1 MTKFA
6 IQNELVLKFLLSLF
20 FCFSVTWCFSQT
32 ELKRGIITGNLVN
45 ENNRKPVVAATITA
59 VNITDT
65 NFAAITEISDAAGE
79 FTFSTLSPGFYRVSI
94 TSVGFSL
101 LSIDSIHIRSERLDF
116 NLGDILM
123 AAQGKNLSAVIVYA
137 EKPLFENKDG
147 KITFNASESALSA
160 GSSTTDLLKQ
170 TPLISVDSDG
180 KVLMKGKE
188 VKILIDDK
196 PVEMDSRQLQDLL
209 ESMPG
214 SMIEKIEVLT
224 TPPPQYANERGG
236 VLNIVTKKGKVG
248 KTGRLNVNYGSR
260 GEAGINGSFSYRKNK
275 LGLNLSSGYTYN
287 RYRGSSYSTRENT
300 YADSSNFFKTTGQSI
315 NETRRPASRVSLDY
329 EVDKYNLFN
338 FTGIYNSNNNEGK
351 SDTRYSNINRYDELY
366 KLSTR
371 SVGSEY
377 SGRNP
382 SGSVS
387 YTRKGKTAGETFRVI
402 AGGAWSK
409 TNSLRKFFQQYLQPD
424 GSFTGSDSTQQQR
437 TAVSNQALSF
447 RINYDR
453 PLKDKKTF
461 LSFGATAIDNSTHNR
476 LFTSF
481 MKKPENV
488 LVGSSLLSNDFE
500 FYQEIYTAMAAIRY
514 SFQKNFFA
522 TVGLQ
527 QEYANTSF
535 DIVND
540 SNHYVNSYFSTLPF
554 ANITRK
560 WENGYSVTL
569 SYKRSIQR
577 PGINHL
583 NPSVDYTDP
592 YNTRFGNPYLQ
603 PYFSDNFDAIG
614 GYWNKKYN
622 LNVSVGYNTLQQIY
636 SSIRTLQ
643 PDGKT
648 HTSWQNLSGRTEYE
662 ASLYGGIN
670 IGKKLK
676 VNASSAYSYN
686 VYSLHDRKTNRY
698 RNGGSL
704 NSTLNGNYVHNTV
717 LNFSSNFTYHRF
729 ANPQGRVRTS
739 LSMNLGVQRKFFDK
753 NLSVGL
759 NVIDPF
765 RQQQNRNFIQAPNY
779 MLETYSSGNSRNYRI
794 TAAYTFKKK
803 VKKKAPVKKI
813 IKQK

>member
-1 MTKFA
+1 
-6 IQNELVLKFLLSLF
+6 LKFLLSLF
-20 FCFSVTWCFSQT
+20 FCFSATCSFSQT
-32 ELKRGIITGNLVN
+32 EPKGGIITGNLVN
-45 ENNRKPVVAATITA
+45 ENNKRPVEAATVKAVNLSDSGIAASTQISDEAGEFSFSALAPGYYRITITA
-59 VNITDT
+59 T
-65 NFAAITEISDAAGE
+65 
-79 FTFSTLSPGFYRVSI
+79 
-94 TSVGFSL
+94 GFSAL
-101 LSIDSIHIRSERLDF
+101 NIDSIYIRSERLDF
-116 NLGDILM
+116 NLGDILL
-123 AAQGKNLSAVIVYA
+123 AAPGKSLSAVIVYA

-147 KITFNASESALSA
+147 KITFNAGESALSA
-160 GSSTTDLLKQ
+160 GATTTDLLKQ

-248 KTGRLNVNYGSR
+248 KTGRLNLNYGSR

-275 LGLNLSSGYTYN
+275 IGLNLSSGYSFN
-287 RYRGSSYSTRENT
+287 RYRGSSYSSRQNT
-300 YADSSNFFKTTGQSI
+300 YKDSSNFFNTTGESF
-315 NETRRPASRVSLDY
+315 NETTRPVSRVSLDY
-329 EVDKYNLFN
+329 DLNKNNVFNLTGLFN
-338 FTGIYNSNNNEGK
+338 ANKNAGESA
-351 SDTRYSNINRYDELY
+351 TRYSNINRYDELY

-371 SVGSEY
+371 EVGSE
-377 SGRNP
+377 SSNSNP
-382 SGSVS
+382 SGTIS
-387 YTRKGKTAGETFRVI
+387 YTHKGKTTGESLRVI
-402 AGGAWSK
+402 AGGAWS
-409 TNSLRKFFQQYLQPD
+409 NSRSLREFYQQYLQPD
-424 GSFTGSDSTQQQR
+424 GAFTGTDSTQQQR
-437 TAVSNQALSF
+437 TSVSNQALSL
-447 RINYDR
+447 RVNYDK

-461 LSFGATAIDNSTHNR
+461 VSFGATALGNTTHNR

-488 LVGSSLLSNDFE
+488 LVASGLLSNDFE
-500 FYQEIYTAMAAIRY
+500 FYQEIYTLMAAVRY
-514 SFQKNFFA
+514 SFAKNFFT
-522 TVGLQ
+522 TVGVQ

-540 SNHYVNSYFSTLPF
+540 SNHYANSYFSTLPF
-554 ANITRK
+554 VNITRK
-560 WENGYSVTL
+560 WEKGYSVTA

-603 PYFSDNFDAIG
+603 PYFSDNFDLIT

-622 LNVSVGYNTLQQIY
+622 VNISLGYNTLQQIY

-648 HTSWQNLSGRTEYE
+648 NTSWQNLSGRTEYE
-662 ASLYGGIN
+662 TSLYGGLN

-676 VNASSAYSYN
+676 INASSAYSYN
-686 VYSLHDRKTNRY
+686 VYSLHDRTTNRY

-704 NSTLNGNYVHNTV
+704 NSTLNGSYVWNP
-717 LNFSSNFTYHRF
+717 LMNFSSNFTYHRF
-729 ANPQGRVRTS
+729 ANPQGKVRTN
-739 LSMNLGVQRKFFDK
+739 LSMNLGVQRKFFQK
-753 NLSVGL
+753 NLAVTV

-765 RQQQNRNFIQAPNY
+765 RQQQNKNFIQAPNY
-779 MLETYSSGNSRNYRI
+779 TLETFSTGNSRNYRL
-794 TAAYTFKKK
+794 TASYTFKKK
-803 VKKKAPVKKI
+803 VKKKAPVKKL
-813 IKQK
+813 IKPK

>member
-1 MTKFA
+1 
-6 IQNELVLKFLLSLF
+6 
-20 FCFSVTWCFSQT
+20 
-32 ELKRGIITGNLVN
+32 VN
-45 ENNRKPVVAATITA
+45 ENNKRPVVAATVTAANVTDSSIAAITVISDETGDFTFSLLPKGFYRITITA
-59 VNITDT
+59 V
-65 NFAAITEISDAAGE
+65 
-79 FTFSTLSPGFYRVSI
+79 
-94 TSVGFSL
+94 GFSSI
-101 LSIDSIHIRSERLDF
+101 SIDSIHIRSERLDF
-116 NLGDILM
+116 NLGDILL
-123 AAQGKNLSAVIVYA
+123 AAPGKNLSAVIVYA

-160 GSSTTDLLKQ
+160 GASTTDLLKQ

-260 GEAGINGSFSYRKNK
+260 GEAGVNGSFSFRKNK
-275 LGLNLSSGYTYN
+275 LALNISSGFSYN

-300 YADSSNFFKTTGQSI
+300 YLDSSNFFKTTGQSF
-315 NETRRPASRVSLDY
+315 NETKRPASRVSLDY
-329 EVDKYNLFN
+329 EIDKYNLFN
-338 FTGIYNSNNNEGK
+338 FTGIFNSNNNEGE

-387 YTRKGKTAGETFRVI
+387 YTRKGRTAGETFRVI

-437 TAVSNQALSF
+437 TGVTNQALSL
-447 RINYDR
+447 RVNYDK

-461 LSFGATAIDNSTHNR
+461 LSFGATAIDNRTHNR

-522 TVGLQ
+522 TLGVQ

-554 ANITRK
+554 VNVTRK
-560 WENGYSVTL
+560 WEKGYSVTL

-643 PDGKT
+643 ADGKT
-648 HTSWQNLSGRTEYE
+648 FTSWQNLSGRTEYE
-662 ASLYGGIN
+662 ASLYGGVN

-704 NSTLNGNYVHNTV
+704 NSTLNGNYVWNPLV
-717 LNFSSNFTYHRF
+717 NFSSNFTYHRF

-753 NLSVGL
+753 NLSVSL

-765 RQQQNRNFIQAPNY
+765 RQQQNKNFIQAPNY
-779 MLETYSSGNSRNYRI
+779 TLETYSSGNSRNYRI
-794 TAAYTFKKK
+794 SAAYTFKKK
-803 VKKKAPVKKI
+803 VKKKVPVKKI
-813 IKQK
+813 VKPK

>member
-1 MTKFA
+1 M
-6 IQNELVLKFLLSLF
+6 KFLLGLF
-20 FCFSVTWCFSQT
+20 FCISATCCFSQT
-32 ELKRGIITGNLVN
+32 GLTEGIITGSLVN
-45 ENNRKPVVAATITA
+45 ETNKRPVEAATVKA
-59 VNITDT
+59 VNLSDST
-65 NFAAITEISDAAGE
+65 FKSFMEISDETGE
-79 FTFSTLSPGFYRVSI
+79 FIFSMLPMGYYRI
-94 TSVGFSL
+94 TVTATGFSS
-101 LSIDSIHIRSERLDF
+101 LSIDSIHIRKERQDF
-116 NLGDILM
+116 NLGDILL
-123 AAQGKNLSAVIVYA
+123 AAPGKSLEAVIIYA
-137 EKPLFENKDG
+137 EKPLIENKDG
-147 KITFNASESALSA
+147 KITFNASESALSSGA
-160 GSSTTDLLKQ
+160 SATELLKQ
-170 TPLISVDSDG
+170 TPMISVDAEG
-180 KVLMKGKE
+180 KVMMKGKE

-248 KTGRLNVNYGSR
+248 KTGRLNLTYGSR
-260 GEAGINGSFSYRKNK
+260 GEAGINGSYSYRKNK
-275 LGLNLSSGYTYN
+275 FTLNLSSGISYN
-287 RYRGSSYSTRENT
+287 RYRGSSYSTRENI
-300 YADSSNFFKTTGQSI
+300 YRDSSNFFKTTGQSF
-315 NETRRPASRVSLDY
+315 NETQRPTSRAAVDY
-329 EVDKYNLFN
+329 DLDKYNTFN
-338 FTGIYNSNNNEGK
+338 FTGFFNASNNEGE
-351 SDTRYSNINRYDELY
+351 STTRYSNINRFEELY

-371 SVGSEY
+371 TVGSE
-377 SGRNP
+377 SSNRNP
-382 SGSVS
+382 SASMS
-387 YTRKGKTAGETFRVI
+387 FTHKGKTAGEALRVI

-409 TNSLRKFFQQYLQPD
+409 SNSLRKFYQQYLEPD
-424 GSFTGSDSTQQQR
+424 AVFRGTDSSQQQR
-437 TAVSNQALSF
+437 TAVSHQALSL
-447 RINYDR
+447 RINYDK

-461 LSFGATAIDNSTHNR
+461 LTFGATTIRNRTHNR
-476 LFTSF
+476 LFTAF

-488 LVGSSLLSNDFE
+488 MVDNSLLSNDFE
-500 FYQEIYTAMAAIRY
+500 FYQEIYTGMAAVRY
-514 SFQKNFFA
+514 TFKKNFFS

-527 QEYANTSF
+527 QEYAHTAF

-554 ANITRK
+554 VNVTRK

-603 PYFSDNFDAIG
+603 PYFSHNFDAIT

-622 LNVSVGYNTLQQIY
+622 LNVSFGYNTLQQIY

-662 ASLYGGIN
+662 ASLYGGVN

-704 NSTLNGNYVHNTV
+704 NSTLNGNYVWNPL
-717 LNFSSNFTYHRF
+717 LNLSSNFTYHRF
-729 ANPQGRVRTS
+729 ANPQGRVRTN
-739 LSMNLGVQRKFFDK
+739 LSMNLGVQRKFFQK
-753 NLSVGL
+753 NLNVSL

-765 RQQQNRNFIQAPNY
+765 RQQQNKNFIQAPNY
-779 MLETYSSGNSRNYRI
+779 TLETYSTGNSRNYRI
-794 TAAYTFKKK
+794 SAGYTFKKK
-803 VKKKAPVKKI
+803 VKKKVPVNKTVKP
-813 IKQK
+813 K